1 MSEPR
6 TVRLWLAFKYP
17 PVEHSCHISVIV
29 VRYYLFTTIKED
41 ATMQDYL
48 EELLEDVNSLE
59 EEMDQ
64 DEFLDEFAEV

>member
-1 MSEPR
+1 
-6 TVRLWLAFKYP
+6 
-17 PVEHSCHISVIV
+17 
-29 VRYYLFTTIKED
+29 
-41 ATMQDYL
+41 MQDYL